1 METRK
6 TEIKSK
12 VCNNLT
18 KFFAETFP
26 EEEVK
31 SITYR
36 TNDETH
42 EEFADIE
49 FENGYVRP
57 VCVTADSPLAIVCDV
72 ILSMF

>member
-1 METRK
+1 MEARK

-12 VCNNLT
+12 VCDNLA

-36 TNDETH
+36 T
-42 EEFADIE
+42 I
-49 FENGYVRP
+49 
-57 VCVTADSPLAIVCDV
+57 SPLAIVCDV
-72 ILSMF
+72 IRSMF